1 MKFNAKDLADRWK
14 QELKEEVKKLSKK
27 PKMAII
33 IAKGYSDASNVY
45 VNNKIKVCKQIGVD
59 ALLIEYDEWRNK
71 SKIENLTY
79 LINLIN
85 ILNNDNGVHGIIVQK
100 PFPTLTDKDIDN
112 LILPKKDID
121 GFTNHNKGA
130 LLAKDDNALIPATAL
145 GCSKI
150 IEEVFGKDLSEKKAV
165 ILNRSGL
172 IGLPL
177 QGILINNNCTI
188 TTIHSRTS
196 KIDVGMELKNADI
209 VITGCGKRKLF
220 NHKDIGDRCRLII
233 DCSMAKVEGVKG
245 VGDVDLEDILLHRPD
260 IIISSGYG
268 QTGVLT
274 TVALA
279 NNLIQAYKLNRGD

>member
-79 LINLIN
+79 LIN

-130 LLAKDDNALIPATAL
+130 LLAKDDNALVPATAL

-150 IEEVFGKDLSEKKAV
+150 IEEVFGKDLSGKKAV

-177 QGILINNNCTI
+177 QGILINNNCTV

-220 NHKDIGDRCRLII
+220 NHKDIGDRCKLII

-245 VGDVDLEDILLHRPD
+245 VGDVDLEDILLYRPD

-268 QTGVLT
+268 QTGILT
-274 TVALA
+274 TVALV

>member
-1 MKFNAKDLADRWK
+1 MKFKAKDLADRWK
-14 QELKEEVKKLSKK
+14 QELKEEVKKLPKK

-33 IAKGYSDASNVY
+33 IAKGYSEASNVY

-59 ALLIEYDEWRNK
+59 VLLIEYGKWVNK

-85 ILNNDNGVHGIIVQK
+85 ILNHDNGVHGIIVQK

-150 IEEVFGKDLSEKKAV
+150 IEEVFGKDLSGKKAV

-177 QGILINNNCTI
+177 QGVLINNNCTI

-196 KIDVGMELKNADI
+196 KIDVSMELKNADI

-220 NHKDIGDRCRLII
+220 NHKDFGDRCRLII
-233 DCSMAKVEGVKG
+233 DCSMTKVEGVKG
-245 VGDVDLEDILLHRPD
+245 VGDVDLEDILLCRPD
-260 IIISSGYG
+260 IIISSGYE
-268 QTGVLT
+268 QTGILT

-279 NNLIQAYKLNRGD
+279 DNLIQAYKLNQ

>member
-1 MKFNAKDLADRWK
+1 MKFKAKDLADRWV
-14 QELKEEVKKLSKK
+14 QELKDEVKKFSQK

-45 VNNKIKVCKQIGVD
+45 VNNKIKVCEQIGVD
-59 ALLIEYDEWRNK
+59 VLLIEYGKWVNK

-85 ILNNDNGVHGIIVQK
+85 ILNHDSGIHGIIIQK

-130 LLAKDDNALIPATAL
+130 LLVKDDNALIPATAL

-150 IEEVFGKDLSEKKAV
+150 IEEVFGKDLSGKKAV

-177 QGILINNNCTI
+177 QGVLINNNCTV

-196 KIDVGMELKNADI
+196 KTDVDMELKNADI

-220 NHKDIGDRCRLII
+220 NHKDFGDRCKLII
-233 DCSMAKVEGVKG
+233 DCSMTKIAGVKG
-245 VGDVDLEDILLHRPD
+245 VGDVDLEDILLYRPD

-274 TVALA
+274 TVALV
-279 NNLIQAYKLNRGD
+279 NNLIQVYKLNRGD